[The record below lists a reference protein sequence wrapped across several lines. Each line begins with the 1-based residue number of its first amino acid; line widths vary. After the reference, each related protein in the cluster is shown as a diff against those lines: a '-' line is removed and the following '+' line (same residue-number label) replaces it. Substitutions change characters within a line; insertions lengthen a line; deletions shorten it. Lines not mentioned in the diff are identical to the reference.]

1 MRETHEW
8 DDRDQMQNQ
17 TEEKSAGNATESLM
31 QAPRWPSAR
40 ITHIGLNVGDLGR
53 SVDFYSRAL
62 GMKVMK
68 SAEGRFATVSFGYQ
82 HHDIAL
88 IPAAPG
94 SQASAPMNVGM
105 NHFAIEVRD
114 YEDFVRYYG
123 RLKDAKVLIERVID
137 HRTGMGI
144 YFKDPDGNSLE
155 IWCENLPTMADAIRF
170 GTTMSEEFEENHIG
184 YPIDAEQMYR
194 DYQALAAGQRIGDGR
209 GADILD

>member
-1 MRETHEW
+1 
-8 DDRDQMQNQ
+8 MQDLIGEKPDARPTDAQNP
-17 TEEKSAGNATESLM
+17 TEALM

-40 ITHIGLNVGDLGR
+40 ITHIGLNVGDLAR
-53 SVDFYSRAL
+53 SVEFYTHAL

-94 SQASAPMNVGM
+94 SSAGAPMSVGM
-105 NHFAIEVRD
+105 NHFAVEVRD

-123 RLKDAKVLIERVID
+123 RLKDAAVTIERVID

-155 IWCENLPTMADAIRF
+155 IWCENLPSMAEAIHF

-184 YPIDAEQMYR
+184 YPIDSEQMYR
-194 DYQALAAGQRIGDGR
+194 DYLALKSGQKIGDSR
-209 GADILD
+209 GMDILD